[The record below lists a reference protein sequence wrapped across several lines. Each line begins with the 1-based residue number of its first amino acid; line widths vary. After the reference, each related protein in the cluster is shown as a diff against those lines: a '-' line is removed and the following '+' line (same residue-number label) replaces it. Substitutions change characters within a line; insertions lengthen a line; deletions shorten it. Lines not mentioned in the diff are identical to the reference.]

1 MSGETRLSRA
11 ENVAHTRRALI
22 DAALD
27 LFAKQGYD
35 KTTTEQIAEYAGV
48 SARTFFRY
56 FPTKESVL
64 LHGEAGFVRS
74 FASLFRVQPDTM
86 ADLEAARSSF
96 VTLAPTISRLRDRIK
111 LYRKAVASSLTLR
124 GREHNGHE
132 ANISIISRAI
142 ADRRSMLTPDADC
155 ELLATIWLL
164 VLDRAMTR
172 WLNGPARSSLADA
185 IVAEFDR
192 LAKVLG

>member
-1 MSGETRLSRA
+1 
-11 ENVAHTRRALI
+11 
-22 DAALD
+22 
-27 LFAKQGYD
+27 
-35 KTTTEQIAEYAGV
+35 V
-48 SARTFFRY
+48 SPRTFFRY

-64 LHGEAGFVRS
+64 LHGEADFVQS
-74 FASLFRVQPDTM
+74 FSSLFHAQLDTM
-86 ADLEAARSSF
+86 SDLDAMQSSF
-96 VTLAPTISRLRDRIK
+96 VTLAPSVARLRDRIK
-111 LYRKAVASSLTLR
+111 LYRKAVASSPTLR
-124 GREHNGHE
+124 GREYSGHE
-132 ANISIISRAI
+132 ANISIIARAI

-155 ELLATIWLL
+155 ELLATIGLL